1 MRNYGMNI
9 IKRLSIF
16 QKKKTP
22 RLKEEMALSLVIGST
37 NANSMEAIVKILT
50 EFWTM
55 NNLQNQSL
63 IKAPYNN
70 LKSF

>member
-1 MRNYGMNI
+1 MRNYGINI
-9 IKRLSIF
+9 IKRFSIF
-16 QKKKTP
+16 QKKNP

-55 NNLQNQSL
+55 NNLQN
-63 IKAPYNN
+63 
-70 LKSF
+70 